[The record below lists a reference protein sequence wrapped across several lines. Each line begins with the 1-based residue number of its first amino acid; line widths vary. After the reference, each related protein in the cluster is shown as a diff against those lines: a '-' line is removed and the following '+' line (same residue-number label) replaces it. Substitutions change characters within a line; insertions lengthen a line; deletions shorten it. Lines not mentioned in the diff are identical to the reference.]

1 MKKFSMLMTLLVM
14 VLLPIISFAGD
25 IPESLLRGENTQTFI
40 GEVQEITENSITL
53 IQKHNFKGE
62 FEEGSEQTYDIL
74 ISELIPKNVKIG
86 ENVLCG
92 YIDQNNL
99 YLYKIKRFKNDKI
112 ELADDYAMTKRLE
125 EYINNGDFAKAERER
140 LAHSSGKDTGEYAE
154 QSEPKEETFV
164 KHPATTDIIGGADGS
179 TSIMIIDSGMADIW
193 KLVAIIGILVVIA
206 GVLLV
211 KRHKKK

>member
-140 LAHSSGKDTGEYAE
+140 LANYNNEEVNEEE
-154 QSEPKEETFV
+154 QSESTNVTEISSENMR
-164 KHPATTDIIGGADGS
+164 IIGGADGP
-179 TSIMIIDSGMADIW
+179 TSIFLSNSVMSTVW
-193 KLVAIIGILVVIA
+193 KLLAIFLFIVVVVVTVFI
-206 GVLLV
+206 
-211 KRHKKK
+211 KKKKADK